1 MNKKYFSV
9 AFILTILF
17 ATLVISCRQ
26 GQKGEPGPTGTSSTT
41 PPYKSGS
48 ITGVLAGKT
57 HTNDSLFTLPLN
69 FQYFKGTSDNAIS
82 VLSNYN
88 VYSITRYD
96 STGNSY
102 IKFNFS
108 LDYYDPNLPRTTSN
122 SSTNSTTTLVPEIYN
137 TSVTVVSN
145 RKLSTNKMF
154 YFGTTKDIV
163 NPFNV
168 SSISL
173 TNYSSGGNSTITYS
187 NIVVNSSTG
196 LISFDYSLELYS
208 SDNSTGNTAT
218 INGSVSLTPYNVLFR
233 QASQ

>member
-9 AFILTILF
+9 VFILTILF
-17 ATLVISCRQ
+17 ATLATSCRE
-26 GQKGEPGPTGTSSTT
+26 GKKGEPGPTGINSTT

-48 ITGVLAGKT
+48 ITGLLVGKT
-57 HTNDSLFTLPLN
+57 HTNDSTFTLPLN
-69 FQYFKGTSDNAIS
+69 FQYFKETSDNAFSI
-82 VLSNYN
+82 LSNNN

-102 IKFNFS
+102 IKFHFS
-108 LDYYDPNLPRTTSN
+108 LNYNQ
-122 SSTNSTTTLVPEIYN
+122 STVPVPQIYN

-145 RKLSTNKMF
+145 RKLSLNNMF

-168 SSISL
+168 NSIAL

-187 NIVVNSSTG
+187 NIAVNSTTG

-208 SDNSTGNTAT
+208 SDNSTGNIAT
-218 INGSVSLTPYNVLFR
+218 INGSVSLTPNNVVYR
-233 QASQ
+233 QAAQ